1 MKVVP
6 HRLVAR
12 THAEAYDLW
21 ASEFEDPALM
31 ANRDSETTRHKI
43 ARVVAGLPLEA
54 DSRVL
59 DVGPGDGALFR
70 EIVGRVTSCH
80 GIDPSRAAI
89 EKLTRLFSEHPN
101 VSFEL
106 GRADAL
112 PISSNTFDIVVIN
125 SVLQMSSDLAEVE
138 RALGEMVRV
147 CSPGGLIF
155 VGELPFRDEM
165 ADGILAKLGRSCRA
179 YGFRNFARSLARTYV
194 RPLLRG
200 EPIVLY
206 PAVNLHVE
214 EQTVREIGQRLAVTV
229 ECRRHHEM
237 ARRSPTRNDYWLRP

>member
-1 MKVVP
+1 MRFVP
-6 HRLVAR
+6 ERRIAR

-21 ASEFEDPALM
+21 ASEFDDPSLM
-31 ANRDSETTRHKI
+31 ANRDAETTRHKL
-43 ARVVAGLPLEA
+43 ARVATELPLRA

-70 EIVGRVTSCH
+70 EIAGRVACCR
-80 GIDPSRAAI
+80 GVDPSHAAV
-89 EKLTRLFSEHPN
+89 EKLTRLFSDAPN

-112 PISSNTFDIVVIN
+112 RIPSDAFDIVVIN

-147 CSPGGLIF
+147 CRPGGLIF
-155 VGELPFRDEM
+155 VGELPFLDEM

-179 YGFRNFARSLARTYV
+179 YGARNFVRTLVYTYV
-194 RPLLRG
+194 RPLLHG
-200 EPIVLY
+200 EPIILY
-206 PAVNLHVE
+206 PAVNLHVD
-214 EQTVREIGQRLAVTV
+214 EQKMREFGERLGVTV

-237 ARRSPTRNDYWLRP
+237 ARPSPTRNDYWLRP